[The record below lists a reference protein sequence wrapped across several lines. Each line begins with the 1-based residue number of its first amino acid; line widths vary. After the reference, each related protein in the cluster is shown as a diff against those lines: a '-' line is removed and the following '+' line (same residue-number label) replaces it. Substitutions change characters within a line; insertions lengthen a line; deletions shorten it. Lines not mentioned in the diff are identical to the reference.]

1 MNFCGIEDYYSL
13 TSAPPPGQDHPSQAL
28 ASRDVAKNPCP
39 SHFLDDLR
47 DRFE

>member
-13 TSAPPPGQDHPSQAL
+13 TSAPPPGHDHLSQAL